1 MRFQRD
7 DSRKLCYKLY
17 LASRWRCHRMSR
29 NVSKNGE
36 DQLITALAS
45 GTTVREA
52 AKLAGVTERTVYRRR
67 EDAEFRSRVQEARKV
82 MFEQAL
88 GAVASAGVSA
98 AQKLNALLNAN
109 SENVQL
115 GAARSVLELGSRL
128 RENIELEERLSRLEQ
143 VLEKEKEHVH

>member
-1 MRFQRD
+1 M
-7 DSRKLCYKLY
+7 
-17 LASRWRCHRMSR
+17 AR

-52 AKLAGVTERTVYRRR
+52 AKLAGVTERTVYRRL
-67 EDAEFRSRVQEARKV
+67 EDAEFRSHVQEARTV

-98 AQKLNALLNAN
+98 AQTLRDLLRAS
-109 SENVQL
+109 SESVRL

-128 RENIELEERLSRLEQ
+128 RENIELEERLSALEQ
-143 VLEKEKEHVH
+143 LLEKGS

>member
-1 MRFQRD
+1 MA
-7 DSRKLCYKLY
+7 
-17 LASRWRCHRMSR
+17 ASGR
-29 NVSKNGE
+29 KNGDCE
-36 DQLITALAS
+36 LITALAS
-45 GTTVREA
+45 GTPVKEA
-52 AKLAGVTERTVYRRR
+52 AQTAGVGERTVYRRLK
-67 EDAEFRSRVQEARKV
+67 DADFRSRVQEARKA

-128 RENIELEERLSRLEQ
+128 RENIELEERLSALEQ
-143 VLEKEKEHVH
+143 LLEKGKEHDH